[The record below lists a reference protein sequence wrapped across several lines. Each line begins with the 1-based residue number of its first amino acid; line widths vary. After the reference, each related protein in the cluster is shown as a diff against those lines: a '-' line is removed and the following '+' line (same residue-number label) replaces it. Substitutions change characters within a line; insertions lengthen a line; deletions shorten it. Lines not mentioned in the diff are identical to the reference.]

1 MNAEQ
6 LAEWLEERVAMFV
19 PSTPLD
25 SHRTEVRHV
34 LNWGGFVNHS
44 FTINVGSRQYHL
56 KITNKVDC
64 VIRLRRWLEMHDVLE
79 QRYRAPKLIDWIDFP
94 QLGFSGLL
102 FEHIGGS
109 AADFCGNSDLLK
121 AVITLA
127 QSLHVD
133 VELRSH
139 LTTPNSF
146 KTYLD
151 YFVETY
157 IDRFTTDLEV
167 IEADR
172 PAFITPSLLQWM
184 KDETLRLQEEAGSKK
199 AFHSHAIA
207 PVHGDLHEGNL
218 IVTSTDWFIV
228 DWDDLALGDPAQE
241 FAILVWPLVWRGQS
255 WRQLLSGM
263 SPDIAERMAV
273 CFRAQL
279 LDEVI
284 DNVADYVDAES
295 VPSRKAEIQ
304 RVKKLRHEEALR
316 RLRELI

>member
-1 MNAEQ
+1 
-6 LAEWLEERVAMFV
+6 
-19 PSTPLD
+19 
-25 SHRTEVRHV
+25 
-34 LNWGGFVNHS
+34 
-44 FTINVGSRQYHL
+44 
-56 KITNKVDC
+56 
-64 VIRLRRWLEMHDVLE
+64 
-79 QRYRAPKLIDWIDFP
+79 
-94 QLGFSGLL
+94 
-102 FEHIGGS
+102 
-109 AADFCGNSDLLK
+109 
-121 AVITLA
+121 
-127 QSLHVD
+127 
-133 VELRSH
+133 
-139 LTTPNSF
+139 
-146 KTYLD
+146 
-151 YFVETY
+151 
-157 IDRFTTDLEV
+157 
-167 IEADR
+167 
-172 PAFITPSLLQWM
+172 M

-199 AFHSHAIA
+199 AFHSYAIA